1 MGRMLYP
8 SFYFDI
14 CEKIINERE
23 EESKLVPIIKRS
35 KEYEE
40 YVDKIFTIINE
51 KSKIKNIDWLWL
63 IYISNFFYFRNFID
77 Y

>member
-1 MGRMLYP
+1 MFPQLNVGI
-8 SFYFDI
+8 I

-51 KSKIKNIDWLWL
+51 KSKIKNIDWL
-63 IYISNFFYFRNFID
+63 
-77 Y
+77 